1 MCSAAHPV
9 PGTLRRVS
17 NEGGWGV
24 GVRTDVGSPEHAN
37 AHIDSLRG
45 GPPDEDPPPR
55 PSCLWTL
62 VALFVVVALIV
73 IAIWVIGLVTGGR

>member
-17 NEGGWGV
+17 MKGGWGP

-55 PSCLWTL
+55 PGCLWSV
-62 VALFVVVALIV
+62 VALLVVVALIV
-73 IAIWVIGLVTGGR
+73 VGIWVIGMVAGPR